1 VIERT
6 VNGTFHN
13 GFGKELQA
21 FAPNFFVFFGSG
33 DLLMMK
39 PRVLRTGISRDERI
53 KQIVRILQKR
63 PWLRLQQ
70 LSEMADLSASRLQ
83 HLFKRETG
91 RSIGSYSKEIQ
102 LIMTRNMLLH
112 SRYPLKLIGQAVG
125 IPDVANLGRYFK
137 RRFGYTP
144 ASYRRRF
151 RQHSFSDQK

>member
-1 VIERT
+1 MQKT
-6 VNGTFHN
+6 
-13 GFGKELQA
+13 
-21 FAPNFFVFFGSG
+21 P
-33 DLLMMK
+33 
-39 PRVLRTGISRDERI
+39 VLRTRIPRDERI

-63 PWLRLQQ
+63 PWLRVQQ

-91 RSIGSYSKEIQ
+91 RSIGDYAKEIQ
-102 LIMTRNMLLH
+102 LIMVRELLLH
-112 SRYPLKLIGQAVG
+112 SRYSLKDIGQAVG

-151 RQHSFSDQK
+151 RQIAFLTKNSPINPL